1 MQNPKTS
8 SSTVLTVVLILLSTL
23 VLIWLL
29 PAIFNFVGGLL
40 EDLFWLAMIVLVIY
54 GIASWLGGKK

>member
-8 SSTVLTVVLILLSTL
+8 SSTALTVVLILLSTL

>member
-54 GIASWLGGKK
+54 GVASWLGGKK

>member
-40 EDLFWLAMIVLVIY
+40 EDLFWLATIVLVIY